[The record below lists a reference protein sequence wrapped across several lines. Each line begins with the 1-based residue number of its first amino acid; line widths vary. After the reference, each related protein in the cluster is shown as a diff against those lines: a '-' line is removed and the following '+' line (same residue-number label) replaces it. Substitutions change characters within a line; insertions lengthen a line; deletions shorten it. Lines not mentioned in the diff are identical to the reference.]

1 MTSCGPSAS
10 NANRRN
16 RVASA
21 NNRRTSAARAT
32 TLSSN
37 GCCQF
42 RHPQVHCARAR
53 LHILLVLR
61 ILTRCPQ
68 RRTPNRTPLPSM
80 GPAIGTAGHGHGHGG
95 DVRGSL
101 PSIFRPHSHDGADSV
116 DSALEA
122 SADGVRAVK
131 ISLVAL
137 LGTGVLQAIVVA
149 LTGSVALLAD
159 TIHNFSDALTA
170 LPLWIAFV
178 LGRRAATRR
187 YTYGYGRAEDLA
199 SVFIVAMPAKMSR
212 SAASF
217 IPNRSPKSASS
228 SPPER
233 PSSPAAMLRSI
244 ADPAML
250 RDTDPARHLPRPTRD
265 LAGPSRSRARRRSR
279 RPSSLPSCQ
288 SPRNRQ
294 ARPTPPFPRAT
305 AQPPDL
311 VAMIGPTLQ

>member
-1 MTSCGPSAS
+1 MGMGMGTEGTSAVPCCRSSVPIATM
-10 NANRRN
+10 APTRLTRRW
-16 RVASA
+16 RPAPTASA
-21 NNRRTSAARAT
+21 PSRSAWWRY
-32 TLSSN
+32 
-37 GCCQF
+37 
-42 RHPQVHCARAR
+42 
-53 LHILLVLR
+53 
-61 ILTRCPQ
+61 
-68 RRTPNRTPLPSM
+68 
-80 GPAIGTAGHGHGHGG
+80 
-95 DVRGSL
+95 
-101 PSIFRPHSHDGADSV
+101 
-116 DSALEA
+116 SAPEW
-122 SADGVRAVK
+122 
-131 ISLVAL
+131 
-137 LGTGVLQAIVVA
+137 LQAIVVA

-199 SVFIVAMPAKMSR
+199 SVFIVAMPANMSR

-265 LAGPSRSRARRRSR
+265 GESGPSRSRARRRSCC
-279 RPSSLPSCQ
+279 PSSRSFLSIASKSASTADAAFPASNRAAARLGGDDRPDPSRTRLGGTG
-288 SPRNRQ
+288 SHAFDN
-294 ARPTPPFPRAT
+294 ALT
-305 AQPPDL
+305 A
-311 VAMIGPTLQ
+311 AA